1 MRPRQERA
9 VAWRVLVS
17 EGVTAASMALREEER
32 LIPEL
37 QKRLAKPG
45 IEEGRWFLTD
55 QISKQGQSPATL
67 DPLGPGWLVHPPPPW
82 GPRAGG
88 MLDAA

>member
-1 MRPRQERA
+1 M
-9 VAWRVLVS
+9 AWRVLVS

-55 QISKQGQSPATL
+55 QISKQGQSPC
-67 DPLGPGWLVHPPPPW
+67 W
-82 GPRAGG
+82 
-88 MLDAA
+88 